1 MGDLS
6 GKVAIVTGASRGIG
20 KGVALGLAEQ
30 GATVYVT
37 GRTEKDDFLPEFFK
51 GTTIYHTANEVNA
64 LGGIGHAVRCDHS
77 KDEEVEAL
85 FDRVYKECGRLDIL
99 VNNAWSGANHAM
111 QEYFWNKPFWEQPVS
126 MFDDFYRV
134 GLRSSFTAG
143 CHAAKIMSGQKSG
156 LIVNISFFSSRRY
169 WLNAAHGVFKA
180 ATDKL
185 TADMA
190 HDLEGYNVS
199 VFSLYPGT
207 VSTEGMLEAAKYDP
221 SIDIGQMESPRF
233 IGRCISAMAQD
244 TTIHNKT
251 GSIMIAAEVAEK
263 YHVTDINGNHPRSLR
278 AEMWSGQLS

>member
-1 MGDLS
+1 MGDLR

-37 GRTEKDDFLPEFFK
+37 GRTEKDDLLPGFFK
-51 GTTIYHTANEVNA
+51 GTTIHQTANEINA
-64 LGGIGHAVRCDHS
+64 LGGVGHAVRCDHS
-77 KDEEVEAL
+77 NDEEVKEL
-85 FDRVYKECGRLDIL
+85 FERVYKECGRLDIL
-99 VNNAWSGANHAM
+99 VNNAWAGANHAM
-111 QEYFWNKPFWEQPVS
+111 QEYFWNKPFWAQPVG

-143 CHAAKIMSGQKSG
+143 SHAAKIMSDRRSG

-190 HDLEGYNVS
+190 HDLGDYGVS

-221 SIDIGQMESPRF
+221 NIDISKMETPRF
-233 IGRCISAMAQD
+233 IGRCIAAMAQD
-244 TTIHNKT
+244 ASIHNKT
-251 GSIMIAAEVAEK
+251 GSVLIAAEVAKE
-263 YHVTDINGNHPRSLR
+263 YSINDINGNQPRSLR
-278 AEMWSGQLS
+278 AELWADQA